1 MFAPDKNVS
10 AAAVKQHLYTR
21 AWIVQRQMNGA
32 ARAELPAPLNVVA
45 VRQATSTL
53 ALMRSLTL
61 YPTPQWALRTLLRLL
76 VCIWPSGRTKVAHVS
91 AQEYRRRRAELA
103 RSERARMVSKA
114 LSKGAAAAPRS
125 GSRAISS
132 NTIGS
137 STTSPGS
144 REKETSP
151 AVARRAQLQR
161 IAGKVYR
168 FVLVLVMW
176 PPLLAWLLLLLVSTR
191 VAANLSVGC

>member
-1 MFAPDKNVS
+1 MLAPDKNVS

-45 VRQATSTL
+45 VRHATKRTHTH
-53 ALMRSLTL
+53 SLTL

-144 REKETSP
+144 REKETKP
-151 AVARRAQLQR
+151 AVARRAQLKR

-191 VAANLSVGC
+191 VATNLLVGC